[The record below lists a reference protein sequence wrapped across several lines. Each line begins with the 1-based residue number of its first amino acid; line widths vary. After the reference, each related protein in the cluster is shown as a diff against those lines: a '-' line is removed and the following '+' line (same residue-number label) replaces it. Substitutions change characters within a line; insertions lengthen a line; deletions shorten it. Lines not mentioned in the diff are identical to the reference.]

1 MFFVAVF
8 IIGLAAGAGP
18 EKTGAFIDSVKNKT
32 SEISKSVQTK
42 SAEVGQSARSKAIEI
57 KEKIK
62 KSY

>member
-8 IIGLAAGAGP
+8 IVCLVAGAGT
-18 EKTGAFIDSVKNKT
+18 EKNGAFIDSVKNKT

-42 SAEVGQSARSKAIEI
+42 SSEVGQSAKSKAIEI